1 MPNKKIA
8 IEWLDFARK
17 NLETAILLN
26 RENHYTDVISIDIQQ
41 AIEKSFKAVYAFNN
55 AKIPRSHDL
64 DILFNYTSDYI
75 KWVNIE
81 IKELLIVNDYYQ
93 AERYPGPKYFMP
105 DREEIIKSI
114 KLAQKIL
121 EQVENFIYKT
131 C

>member
-1 MPNKKIA
+1 MPNKKLA

-41 AIEKSFKAVYAFNN
+41 AIEKTFKAVYAFNN
-55 AKIPRSHDL
+55 DKIPRSHDL

-121 EQVENFIYKT
+121 EQVENFIYNT